1 MSGTERRG
9 TVTIEVLEQLCSRMC
24 HDMAGP
30 VGAIRNGLELI
41 NDAEDQES
49 GSASGLGG
57 GQALEL
63 IIHSAEQAARRLR
76 LFRLA
81 YGRACSEGVRSFT
94 EIRETATDWLAGG
107 RVTLQWPTDS
117 PDDALAA
124 RPGLA
129 KSILNLIVLASEAI
143 PQGGVVTVLG
153 EGGRDSGRVV
163 VAAAGR
169 GVRWPS
175 EQGQALAGR
184 MEAAG
189 PGPRAIHAAI
199 TGRLAEYY
207 GLCLSW
213 DTSDTEHLALRLS
226 W

>member
-9 TVTIEVLEQLCSRMC
+9 AVTIEVLEQVCSRIC

-30 VGAIRNGLELI
+30 IGAIRNGLELI
-41 NDAEDQES
+41 GDAEDAE
-49 GSASGLGG
+49 GG
-57 GQALEL
+57 GGGKGGDQALEL
-63 IIHSAEQAARRLR
+63 IVHSAEQAARRLR

-94 EIRETATDWLAGG
+94 EIRDTAADWLAGG
-107 RVTLQWPTDS
+107 RVTLQWPTDA

-129 KSILNLIVLASEAI
+129 KSILNLVVLASDAI
-143 PQGGVVTVLG
+143 PQGGIVTVLG
-153 EGGRDSGRVV
+153 AGTYDSGRVV

-169 GVRWPS
+169 GVRWAP
-175 EQGQALAGR
+175 ELGQALAGR
-184 MEAAG
+184 MDAGG

-199 TGRLAEYY
+199 TGRFAEHY
-207 GLCLSW
+207 GLTLNW
-213 DTSDTEHLALRLS
+213 DTSDTEHLALRLT